1 MHHVAALPK
10 QGVLVSGASL
20 AGVRLGDTMASV
32 KALWGGHFTRCG
44 SCKPAMWFFFYPPPQ
59 DPVGAG
65 VEFQN
70 GKVVAVFTLGGP
82 AGWHTET
89 GIKVGEILS
98 NQFDGK
104 SNEQVALVRRL
115 QRPADALIGQLR
127 DVDPHAGRGCLR
139 LRADPAVRLALPL
152 SYALAQLRVPGRA
165 ERPHR
170 GLAGR

>member
-1 MHHVAALPK
+1 M
-10 QGVLVSGASL
+10 LVSGASL

-65 VEFQN
+65 VEFQK

-98 NQFDGK
+98 SQFDGK
-104 SNEQVALVRRL
+104 STSKWLSC
-115 QRPADALIGQLR
+115 
-127 DVDPHAGRGCLR
+127 AGY
-139 LRADPAVRLALPL
+139 
-152 SYALAQLRVPGRA
+152 SAQLTHSSGNSVTSILTQGA
-165 ERPHR
+165 AVYGFALTRPSVSPCH
-170 GLAGR
+170 